1 MFRVVSRLAFFNI
14 LILVGFSF
22 AKNLES
28 FQSSE
33 SLAELE
39 RNNSKETADLSE
51 IEQTNKIL
59 FGSTEF
65 QKSDSDDDDESS
77 EKKQKLPIDSS
88 LMKRS
93 EKSFKK
99 TFNPQTSII
108 LPFCGF
114 FYCLLNFLKIPSKRM
129 G

>member
-65 QKSDSDDDDESS
+65 QKSDSDDDDDESS

-114 FYCLLNFLKIPSKRM
+114 FYCLLNA
-129 G
+129 